1 MNSFIKK
8 EYFELLKKLNRTNKQ
23 KNLNTDIYFY
33 IDDSDSNFLIL
44 FAAIS
49 KDQKIILA
57 DKMFKKNWIPKYLS
71 GFSDFEEFIVEI
83 LNTEKLNDNLTDQL
97 KSHIFKLE

>member
-23 KNLNTDIYFY
+23 ENLNTDVYFY
-33 IDDSDSNFLIL
+33 IDDSDPNLLIL

-49 KDQKIILA
+49 KDHKIILA
-57 DKMFKKNWIPKYLS
+57 DKIFKKYGGQSL
-71 GFSDFEEFIVEI
+71 
-83 LNTEKLNDNLTDQL
+83 
-97 KSHIFKLE
+97 